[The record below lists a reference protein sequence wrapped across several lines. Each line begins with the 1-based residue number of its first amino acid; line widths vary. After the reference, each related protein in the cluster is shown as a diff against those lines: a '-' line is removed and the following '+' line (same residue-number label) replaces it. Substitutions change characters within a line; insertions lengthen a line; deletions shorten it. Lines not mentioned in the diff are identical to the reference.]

1 MALRALSARL
11 SPSAQRIGGLSPSV
25 RRLGGTALLAALFA
39 LAASPG
45 RPCAPAP
52 PPGTYVSILAEQ
64 ALIVWDPAA
73 KRQHFI
79 RRARFESSAPDFG
92 FLVPT
97 PPPPELSEAPDAVF
111 DRLREAIQPEVV
123 HRTGL
128 RPIPFAVLALP
139 FMIFQRSAPMDEARM
154 PVTAAAPQAR
164 PPVRVLDEKRVAGYD
179 AVVLQADDAPAL
191 LRWLGDHKYDARAE
205 LREWLR
211 AYVDQHWTVTAFKV
225 AGGAGAA
232 VSTQAVRMS
241 FATERPFF
249 PYREPADQRTGPAVA
264 QRELVVYLV
273 APGRMGGTIGQ
284 GRHWPVHVPWAAP
297 RAGLDAIVAPALPSG
312 AALPAGAWLNAFF
325 DTTSPRPGVD
335 DLFFAPER
343 TQQTVIPPPIVLDER
358 TDLPLPVDAALGL
371 VAGGWW
377 WRRRR
382 ARRAARVA

>member
-1 MALRALSARL
+1 MARRALSPRL
-11 SPSAQRIGGLSPSV
+11 SPSVQ
-25 RRLGGTALLAALFA
+25 RLGGTGLLAALLT

-64 ALIVWDPAA
+64 ALIVWDPVAR
-73 KRQHFI
+73 RQHFI

-97 PPPPELSEAPDAVF
+97 PAPPELSEAPDAVF
-111 DRLREAIQPEVV
+111 ERLHEAIQPEVV

-128 RPIPFAVLALP
+128 RPLPFALLALP
-139 FMIFQRSAPMDEARM
+139 FMFFQRGAAMDGAGM

-191 LRWLGDHKYDARAE
+191 LRWLEDHKYDARPE

-211 AYVDQHWTVTAFKV
+211 AYVDQHWTITAFKV
-225 AGGAGAA
+225 AGGS

-241 FATERPFF
+241 FATDRPFF
-249 PYREPADQRTGPAVA
+249 PYREPEDQREGALEGPG
-264 QRELVVYLV
+264 RELVVYLV
-273 APGRMGGTIGQ
+273 APGRMDGTIGAS
-284 GRHWPVHVPWAAP
+284 RNWAVHVPFSAP
-297 RAGLDAIVAPALPSG
+297 RAGLDAIVAPALPAG
-312 AALPAGAWLNAFF
+312 TALPPGAWLNAFF

-343 TQQTVIPPPIVLDER
+343 TQQAVIPPPVVLDER

-371 VAGGWW
+371 VVGGWW

-382 ARRAARVA
+382 ARRASPA